1 MLNSQTN
8 VLHSQKA
15 VSVADLLHKIFEE
28 LTSSYFGIEQI
39 IIIEGSPA
47 AATFS
52 VIVEQPL

>member
-15 VSVADLLHKIFEE
+15 VSVDLLHKIFEE

-47 AATFS
+47 AVTFS